1 MSEHWSDAGGL
12 YTPSSS
18 HDSAAFTGSDRWAIA
33 KEVGILAGSSF
44 GAGFILSAI
53 SSFRTT
59 RNASTG
65 MPSLDIGVAEP
76 GLDWIVATFG
86 LLGGIFLG
94 DWMGPLAQTISIG
107 AGLGAAG
114 VIGVHWGAVIG
125 HELASGDT
133 KLSGLVGAAVDGVK
147 GFFSV
152 GAHSHHDRAVNLS
165 PEAKKVLAEYEAQ

>member
-1 MSEHWSDAGGL
+1 MSQHWSDSGGF
-12 YTPSSS
+12 YEADS

-33 KEVGILAGSSF
+33 KEVGILAGSAW
-44 GAGFILSAI
+44 GAGFLLSSI
-53 SSFRTT
+53 SSYRTT
-59 RNASTG
+59 KNASTG

-94 DWMGPLAQTISIG
+94 DWMGPLAQKISIG
-107 AGLGAAG
+107 AGLGAAS
-114 VIGVHWGAVIG
+114 VIGVHWGAVVG
-125 HELASGDT
+125 HELASGDA
-133 KLSGLVGAAVDGVK
+133 KLSGIVGAAVNGVK

-152 GAHSHHDRAVNLS
+152 GAHSHHGRAAHLS